1 LKACLIKSG
10 DILMPLI
17 RLKMFLII
25 SFALHIVAIFITAA
39 FFHPELVITSP
50 QLIGV
55 GVTSEYKKPGV
66 GTGNDLGPLLR
77 EKQSLIESIPPSEA
91 LDSEKSLETYT
102 KEKLRPEKRVTKR
115 VVKNQEIPREKA
127 MLNRLNESVDEQSIT
142 ESSQN
147 GAEGER
153 TNGIASNAAAGTGS
167 STGVGFFEGVSA
179 EDSGSRAKGSGRGG
193 ERAGY
198 PDYKT
203 NPKPRYPMIARRSR
217 YEGVVLL
224 RVWVTESGKV
234 GEIELERS
242 SGYEVLD
249 KSAIEAVKDWI
260 FIPAKKNGVSIS
272 SWVKVPI
279 RFELSS
285 G

>member
-1 LKACLIKSG
+1 
-10 DILMPLI
+10 MPLI
-17 RLKMFLII
+17 RLKTFLII
-25 SFALHIVAIFITAA
+25 SFALHIVAILMAAA
-39 FFHPELVITSP
+39 FFHPEFVITSP
-50 QLIGV
+50 RLIGV
-55 GVTSEYKKPGV
+55 GVTSEYKNPGV
-66 GTGNDLGPLLR
+66 GSGNNLEPPLG
-77 EKQSLIESIPPSEA
+77 EKQSSIQPMPPSEA
-91 LDSEKSLETYT
+91 PDSKKLVESYT
-102 KEKLRPEKRVTKR
+102 KEKLRPEERVTKR
-115 VVKNQEIPREKA
+115 VAKNQEIPREKA
-127 MLNRLNESVDEQSIT
+127 MVNRVNESVDEQGIT

-153 TNGIASNAAAGTGS
+153 TNGIASNAATGTGS
-167 STGVGFFEGVSA
+167 STAVGLFEGVGA
-179 EDSGSRAKGSGRGG
+179 GYSGSSAKGSGRGG

-203 NPKPRYPMIARRSR
+203 NPKPKYPMIARRSG

-224 RVWVTESGKV
+224 RVWVTERGKV
-234 GEIELERS
+234 GKIELERS